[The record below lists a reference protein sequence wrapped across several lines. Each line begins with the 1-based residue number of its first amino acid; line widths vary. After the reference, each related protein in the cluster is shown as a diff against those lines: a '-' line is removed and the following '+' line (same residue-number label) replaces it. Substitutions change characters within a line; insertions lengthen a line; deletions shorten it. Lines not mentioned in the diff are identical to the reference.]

1 MIISFDL
8 GESNFIDWNILSLRM
23 KEKIIKKLG
32 TTRLIF
38 LIRSTS
44 KGNKNLLKRL
54 ITHIF
59 INAMV
64 NL

>member
-23 KEKIIKKLG
+23 KEKITKKLG
-32 TTRLIF
+32 ATRLIF
-38 LIRSTS
+38 TIRSTS
-44 KGNKNLLKRL
+44 KGNKNLLERL
-54 ITHIF
+54 ITDIF